1 MEIRY
6 FIAIII
12 VALAGVLYAMVN
24 ICPNRYKSSD
34 PLIKFR
40 FIWMVSILGFLFSG
54 AMVVGMFKVNT
65 IFGIATVYSFLIGFF
80 LAWYV
85 IKIPERRYIKEH
97 LK

>member
-1 MEIRY
+1 METRY
-6 FIAIII
+6 FIAIIF
-12 VALAGVLYAMVN
+12 VALAGVLYAIVN
-24 ICPNRYKSSD
+24 ICPNSYKSFD
-34 PLIKFR
+34 PLINSR
-40 FIWMVSILGFLFSG
+40 FIWMISILGFLLSG
-54 AMVVGMFKVNT
+54 AMVVGMFKINA